1 MNDEF
6 WMSRAL
12 SLANTA
18 KSLGE
23 VPVGALIVKDN
34 SIIGTGFN
42 TRELA
47 CNPLGHAEMNAII
60 GATQSLKTW
69 RLSNCRLYVT
79 LEPCLMC
86 AGALYQSR
94 ISKVIFGAYDAK
106 AGALKSLY
114 SIHDDARLNHRFEA
128 TGGILEN
135 ECSSMISDFFRK
147 KRQKG

>member
-1 MNDEF
+1 MNDDF
-6 WMSRAL
+6 WMSRAI
-12 SLANTA
+12 SLAETA

-23 VPVGALIVKDN
+23 VPVGAIIVKDN
-34 SIIGTGFN
+34 SIISTGFN

-47 CNPLGHAEMNAII
+47 CDPLGHAEMNAII

-69 RLSNCRLYVT
+69 RLTSCSLYVT

-106 AGALKSLY
+106 GGALKSLY
-114 SIHDDARLNHRFEA
+114 SIHNDARLNHRFEA
-128 TGGILEN
+128 NGGILEG
-135 ECSSMISDFFRK
+135 ECSSMISEFFRK

>member
-12 SLANTA
+12 SLAETA

-34 SIIGTGFN
+34 CIIGTGFN

-47 CNPLGHAEMNAII
+47 CDPLGHAEMNAIT

-69 RLSNCRLYVT
+69 RLIGCSLYVT

-94 ISKVIFGAYDAK
+94 ISKVIFGAYDSK

-147 KRQKG
+147 KRKKG

>member
-6 WMSRAL
+6 WMAQAL
-12 SLANTA
+12 SLAETA

-34 SIIGTGFN
+34 SIMSTGFN

-47 CNPLGHAEMNAII
+47 CDPLGHAEMSAIMA
-60 GATQSLKTW
+60 ATRSLGSW
-69 RLSNCRLYVT
+69 RLNDCSLYVT

-94 ISKVIFGAYDAK
+94 ISKVFFGAYDSK

-114 SIHDDARLNHRFEA
+114 NIHEDTRLNHRFEA
-128 TGGILEN
+128 IGGILEK
-135 ECSSMISDFFRK
+135 ECSSIISAFFRN
-147 KRQKG
+147 KRQQK